1 MDGLR
6 KKAGPPPVVY
16 KTGDALEGDI
26 INTWDNLDVAEKL
39 KNHEWKFNQEV
50 YDSKDKAD
58 APVQYDGDSKLD
70 EDIVNTQ
77 GHLSAAEKKLG
88 DWDIFADKK
97 TAKTLTK
104 KK

>member
-1 MDGLR
+1 MEALR
-6 KKAGPPPVVY
+6 KKNSTPPVTY
-16 KTGDALEGDI
+16 ATGQALDADV

-39 KNHEWKFNQEV
+39 KNHEWKFNQAI
-50 YDSKDKAD
+50 YDSKAD
-58 APVQYDGDSKLD
+58 EPVQYDNTAKLD
-70 EDIVNTQ
+70 DDIVNTQ

-97 TAKTLTK
+97 AAKLGTK